1 MSAARR
7 KRVLVV
13 SNDHVGSSMAGPG
26 IRYFHFAR
34 ELARRFDVTLL
45 VPNDCDVTA
54 DGVTIRRSAGLSLGA
69 LTRLARAFDAVVAQD
84 LSPRLMWRLARSRTR
99 VVYDLYDPYPMENL
113 GAFAAAGRTGRFDE
127 VEYRMGA
134 VLQAIALA
142 TGDAFVCASERQ
154 RDLWLGSLSALER
167 LDFRRYV
174 GDEALRDVVDV
185 VPFGVE
191 EEPPRPAAGALKG
204 VVEGIGPDDRV
215 LLWGGGVWNWLDP
228 LTPIRAV
235 AQLAERRDDVKLY
248 FLGLA
253 RPSPEMAHTAMARQA
268 VELAERLGVRD
279 RSVFFNFGWV
289 PYAER
294 AAYLCD
300 ADLGISAHLDT
311 VEARF
316 AFRTRVVDYLW
327 AGLPVVATEG
337 DALAELVH
345 ERGLGRA
352 VPHGDADAWA
362 AAIEE
367 LLDDEGARSAAREHV
382 EQVRDELAWSRVV
395 EPLARLLDLPAQPT
409 GASPLTAALVVRR
422 LWLHLRLIHSR
433 EGFFGAGLHA
443 AMALAGQ
450 RRPRFGA
457 QASTRQ

>member
-1 MSAARR
+1 MATARR

-26 IRYFHFAR
+26 IRYVHFAR
-34 ELARRFDVTLL
+34 ELAGRYDVTLL
-45 VPNDCDVTA
+45 VPNDTDLEL
-54 DGVTIRRSAGLSLGA
+54 DGVTIGRSSELSLGA
-69 LTRLARAFDAVVAQD
+69 LTRLAREHDAVVAQD
-84 LSPRLMWRLARSRTR
+84 LSPRLMWRLARSTTR

-113 GAFAAAGRTGRFDE
+113 GAFAAAGRQSAHDE
-127 VEYRMGA
+127 REYRMGA

-154 RDLWLGSLSALER
+154 RDLWLGALSALER
-167 LDFRRYV
+167 LDFASYRD
-174 GDEALRDVVDV
+174 DEALRDVVDV

-191 EEPPRPAAGALKG
+191 ADPPRPERHALKG
-204 VVEGIGPDDRV
+204 VVNGIGPDDRV

-235 AQLAERRDDVKLY
+235 ARLAERRDDVKLY

-253 RPSPEMAHTAMARQA
+253 RPSPETAHTAMARQA
-268 VELAERLGVRD
+268 VELAEELGVRD

-300 ADLGISAHLDT
+300 SDIGISAHLDT

-337 DALAELVH
+337 DALAELV
-345 ERGLGRA
+345 EARGLGRA
-352 VPHGDADAWA
+352 VPYGDAGAWA
-362 AAIEE
+362 DAIEE
-367 LLDDEGARSAAREHV
+367 LLDDEAARATAREHL
-382 EQVRDELAWSRVV
+382 EQVRDELSWTRVV
-395 EPLARLLDLPAQPT
+395 EPLARLLDLPGRT
-409 GASPLTAALVVRR
+409 HSASPLAAALVGRR
-422 LWLHLRLIHSR
+422 LWLHLRFVQHR
-433 EGFFGAGLHA
+433 EGFRGAAFHA
-443 AMALAGQ
+443 AMAALGV
-450 RRPRFGA
+450 RRRVG
-457 QASTRQ
+457 RQSSARR